1 MIERPPVVTTQA
13 TAKRHKAHMLAGG
26 ALAAIGLGGTFGLIF
41 AGEAPGVALPA
52 IGLAGLAYY
61 LFARARAWWHHG

>member
-1 MIERPPVVTTQA
+1 MNDRNVVTTQA

-26 ALAAIGLGGTFGLIF
+26 TLAAIGLGGSLGLIF
-41 AGEAPGVALPA
+41 AGEAPGVALPV

>member
-1 MIERPPVVTTQA
+1 MTDHSIITTQA
-13 TAKRHKAHMLAGG
+13 TAKRHKARMLAGG
-26 ALAAIGLGGTFGLIF
+26 ALAAIGLGGSLGLIF
-41 AGEAPGVALPA
+41 AGEAPGVVLPV

>member
-1 MIERPPVVTTQA
+1 MADRNVVTTQA

-26 ALAAIGLGGTFGLIF
+26 ALAAIGFGGAFGAIF
-41 AGEAPGVALPA
+41 AGERPPLWLFAVGAG
-52 IGLAGLAYY
+52 GLVYY